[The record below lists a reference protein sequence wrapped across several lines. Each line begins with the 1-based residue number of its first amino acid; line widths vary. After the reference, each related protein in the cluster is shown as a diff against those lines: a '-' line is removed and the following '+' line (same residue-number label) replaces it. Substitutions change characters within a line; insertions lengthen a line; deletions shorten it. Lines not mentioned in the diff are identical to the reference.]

1 MTSYKKVKVKSKISV
16 SLRQNISYKK
26 VKVKIK
32 MKLLSKFYAMSFV
45 YNLTKMVC
53 LQITNLSYS

>member
-32 MKLLSKFYAMSFV
+32 MKLLSKFYAMSFLPP
-45 YNLTKMVC
+45 YEDGLF
-53 LQITNLSYS
+53 TNYKSKL